1 MALQALRC
9 MIRINDR
16 LMRKG
21 GELATVIV
29 DLRASMGSL
38 ETTNASQLAQ
48 IAELKAELHREKTAS
63 RQVLSSLSMLDERKR
78 KRLGCGSG
86 RLPKKEQD
94 KENELLALLAAGQV
108 AIKALD

>member
-16 LMRKG
+16 LTREG

-29 DLRASMGSL
+29 DLR
-38 ETTNASQLAQ
+38 SQLKAALAQ
-48 IAELKAELHREKTAS
+48 NMVLKDELHREKTAS

>member
-1 MALQALRC
+1 

-16 LMRKG
+16 LTREG

-29 DLRASMGSL
+29 DLR
-38 ETTNASQLAQ
+38 SQLKAALAQ
-48 IAELKAELHREKTAS
+48 NMVLKDELHHEKTAS

-78 KRLGCGSG
+78 KRLGCGGG

-94 KENELLALLAAGQV
+94 KENELHALLAAGQV